1 MAFDLSR
8 NHFELFGLPAR
19 FDVPLDQVDV
29 SYRNIQNEVHPDRFA
44 HASEAERRVSM
55 QWATRVNEAYQIL
68 KSPLQRATYLL
79 ELRGKDVGAE
89 SNTAMPADFLMAQM
103 EWREAVEEAANDGDV
118 DALDELLRKL
128 RGEMNGYYRELGR
141 LIDAA
146 NDDDSAVKTVRKLMF
161 LERLQSEIGDAIAD
175 MEG

>member
-1 MAFDLSR
+1 MTLDPFL
-8 NHFELFGLPAR
+8 NHFELFGLPLR

-29 SYRNIQNEVHPDRFA
+29 SYRDIQNQVHPDRFA

-68 KSPLQRATYLL
+68 KSPLKRATYLL
-79 ELRGKDVGAE
+79 ELRGMDVGAE
-89 SNTAMPADFLMAQM
+89 SNTAMPADFLIAQM
-103 EWREAVEEAANDGDV
+103 EWREAVEEAANDKSV
-118 DALDELLRKL
+118 DALDALLRQL
-128 RGEMNGYYRELGR
+128 RGEMNEYYSELAR
-141 LIDAA
+141 LIDVAD
-146 NDDDSAVKTVRKLMF
+146 DDDSAVKMVRKLMF

>member
-1 MAFDLSR
+1 MAPDLSL
-8 NHFELFGLPAR
+8 NHFALFGLPAR
-19 FDVPLDQVDV
+19 FDVPLERLDV
-29 SYRNIQNEVHPDRFA
+29 SYRDIQNQVHPDRFA

-55 QWATRVNEAYQIL
+55 QWATRVNEAYQTL
-68 KSPLQRATYLL
+68 KAPLKRATYLL
-79 ELRGKDVGAE
+79 ELRGMDLGAE

-103 EWREAVEEAANDGDV
+103 EWREAVEEAANDRSV

-128 RGEMNGYYRELGR
+128 RGEMNAYYRELGH
-141 LIDAA
+141 LIDVA
-146 NDDDSAVKTVRKLMF
+146 NEDDSAVKIVRKLMF